1 MAAAVAGRIM
11 FANLFVSQAALAAF
25 VGLLIAVAVSDVRAM
40 TIPNRYSAAIALL
53 YPIYAVAAPH
63 GVDWADGAIVGAIA
77 LSIGFVLFA
86 MRFAG
91 GGDVKFFAAV
101 SLWAGSH
108 NVAELAVVTALVG
121 GIMAVA
127 MIVHRRV
134 AAPRTTAT
142 AGLAA
147 RAAASINVFLAAM
160 LMRRSRSFNI
170 PASSTGPAA
179 AGAESASPVVPQFNP
194 AGSQPVGTLPYGA
207 AISVG
212 GIVVAAMLLMRG

>member
-63 GVDWADGAIVGAIA
+63 GVDWVDGAIVGAVA

-108 NVAELAVVTALVG
+108 NVAELALVTALVG
-121 GIMAVA
+121 GVMAVA
-127 MIVHRRV
+127 MIVHRRI

-142 AGLAA
+142 AGFAA
-147 RAAASINVFLAAM
+147 RAAASVNVFLASI
-160 LMRRSRSFNI
+160 LMRRSRSFGVA
-170 PASSTGPAA
+170 ASSTGLAA
-179 AGAESASPVVPQFNP
+179 AGAEPTSPEPQSNP
-194 AGSQPVGTLPYGA
+194 AGSQPMGTLPYGA

>member
-1 MAAAVAGRIM
+1 M
-11 FANLFVSQAALAAF
+11 FANLFVSQVALAAF
-25 VGLLIAVAVSDVRAM
+25 VGLLIAVAVSDVRSM
-40 TIPNRYSAAIALL
+40 TIPNRYSAAVALL

-63 GVDWADGAIVGAIA
+63 GVDWIDGAIVGGVA

-108 NVAELAVVTALVG
+108 NVAELAVITALVG
-121 GIMAVA
+121 GIMAAA
-127 MIVHRRV
+127 MMIHRR
-134 AAPRTTAT
+134 ATAPRTTAT
-142 AGLAA
+142 AGFGA
-147 RAAASINVFLAAM
+147 RASASINVFLAAM
-160 LMRRSRSFNI
+160 LMRRSRSFGI
-170 PASSTGPAA
+170 AAPSTVPSGSNS
-179 AGAESASPVVPQFNP
+179 ESQSNS
-194 AGSQPVGTLPYGA
+194 AGSQPAGTLPYGA

>member
-1 MAAAVAGRIM
+1 M
-11 FANLFVSQAALAAF
+11 FANLFVSQVALAAF
-25 VGLLIAVAVSDVRAM
+25 VGLLIAVAVSDVRTM

-53 YPIYAVAAPH
+53 YPLYAIAAPH
-63 GVDWADGAIVGAIA
+63 GVDWVDGAIVGAIA

-121 GIMAVA
+121 GVMAVA

-134 AAPRTTAT
+134 TAPRTMVT
-142 AGLAA
+142 AGLGA
-147 RAAASINVFLAAM
+147 RAAASLNVFLASI
-160 LMRRSRSFNI
+160 LMRRSRSFGVAASNTA
-170 PASSTGPAA
+170 PAVT
-179 AGAESASPVVPQFNP
+179 GAEQASPESQSNS